1 MRFSTRFT
9 WPTNSGWND
18 AERWERMVQNI
29 LLRSAAE
36 LRRRQQSVDLFE
48 NVVSWARPALVAA
61 CGLVGLSRLVITE
74 VDRRAVDAS
83 PALFRTYALPGAL
96 ENWLESS
103 EPPFDSDSYLFSNER
118 E

>member
-1 MRFSTRFT
+1 MRFSSRFN
-9 WPTNSGWND
+9 WPTTSGWNE

-36 LRRRQQSVDLFE
+36 LRRRQQSVDLLE

-61 CGLVGLSRLVITE
+61 CGLVGLSLVVIRQ
-74 VDRRAVDAS
+74 VDRTAADAS
-83 PALFRTYALPGAL
+83 PALFRTSSLPAAL
-96 ENWLESS
+96 ETWLESS
-103 EPPFDSDSYLFSNER
+103 EPPFESDLYIFSNER